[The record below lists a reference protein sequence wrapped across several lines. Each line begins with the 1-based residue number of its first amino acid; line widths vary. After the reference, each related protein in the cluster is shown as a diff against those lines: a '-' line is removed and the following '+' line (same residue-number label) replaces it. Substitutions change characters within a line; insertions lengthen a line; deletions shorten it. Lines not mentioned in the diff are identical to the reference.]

1 MDTGI
6 QDTVNIIFIIVIVV
20 CIIAM
25 LIFLYNK
32 SDNQIVFHI
41 IHAIPIIF
49 AIILIAINEALSS
62 LSVLSVFSFGL
73 LLVKFFI
80 SVVAVSNLNNY
91 YPDSPF
97 KNYFANMKDIL
108 TNAYKD
114 NNIYLSV
121 FKKYLPVMV
130 LNGLLMITLYVI
142 FTTDLRVNLSLASNC
157 AKSNYTVEYT
167 TLRKKINEF
176 AKNNDNTLKLYLIV
190 MIISFLCALGVIF
203 YLLYTDTVEIQYVM
217 IIPILIFLIVFASM
231 VIDRIDKNY
240 FDNHKG
246 SAEATEPTSV
256 GSILAPYVT
265 FPIIGLF
272 GVSLFMVV

>member
-1 MDTGI
+1 MDTET
-6 QDTVNIIFIIVIVV
+6 QNKVNTALIIVILIIVIVL

-25 LIFLYNK
+25 LIFYYNK
-32 SDNQIVFHI
+32 NKSLTAFNI
-41 IHAIPIIF
+41 IHAIPIILV
-49 AIILIAINEALSS
+49 IILIYINESIS
-62 LSVLSVFSFGL
+62 LISTFSFVL
-73 LLVKFFI
+73 LLAKFFI

-91 YPDSPF
+91 YPDDPIQ
-97 KNYFANMKDIL
+97 NYIANMKDIL
-108 TNAYKD
+108 ANASKD
-114 NNIYLSV
+114 TNIYLSV

-176 AKNNDNTLKLYLIV
+176 AKNNDNDLKLYLIV

-203 YLLYTDTVEIQYVM
+203 YLLYTDTIEIQYVM

-231 VIDRIDKNY
+231 VIDKIDRDY
-240 FDNHKG
+240 FDSDKG
-246 SAEATEPTSV
+246 STEATSI
-256 GSILAPYVT
+256 GSILAPYIT
-265 FPIIGLF
+265 LPIIGLF
-272 GVSLFMVV
+272 GVSLFIV

>member
-1 MDTGI
+1 MDEPTKKI
-6 QDTVNIIFIIVIVV
+6 VNIVFLAVIVFFIISI
-20 CIIAM
+20 
-25 LIFLYNK
+25 LILFYYYK
-32 SDNQIVFHI
+32 SESLITFNI
-41 IHAIPIIF
+41 IHAIPIILV
-49 AIILIAINEALSS
+49 ISLIYINESITL
-62 LSVLSVFSFGL
+62 LSVFSFGL
-73 LLVKFFI
+73 LLAKFII
-80 SVVAVSNLNNY
+80 SYYAVSNLNNY
-91 YPDSPF
+91 YPDDPF
-97 KNYFANMKDIL
+97 KNYFANMQDIL

-167 TLRKKINEF
+167 TLRKKINKF
-176 AKNNDNTLKLYLIV
+176 AKNNDNDLKLYLIV

-231 VIDRIDKNY
+231 VIDKIDKDY
-240 FDNHKG
+240 FDSDKG
-246 SAEATEPTSV
+246 STEATSI

-265 FPIIGLF
+265 LPIIGLF
-272 GVSLFMVV
+272 GVSLFIV

>member
-1 MDTGI
+1 MDEPTKQI
-6 QDTVNIIFIIVIVV
+6 VNIILV
-20 CIIAM
+20 
-25 LIFLYNK
+25 
-32 SDNQIVFHI
+32 
-41 IHAIPIIF
+41 
-49 AIILIAINEALSS
+49 IILIAINEALSS

-73 LLVKFFI
+73 LLAKFVI
-80 SVVAVSNLNNY
+80 SYYAISNLNNY
-91 YPDSPF
+91 YPDNRVR
-97 KNYFANMKDIL
+97 NYFANMKDIL

-176 AKNNDNTLKLYLIV
+176 AKNNDNDLKLYLIV

-231 VIDRIDKNY
+231 VIDKIDKNY
-240 FDNHKG
+240 FDNDKR
-246 SAEATEPTSV
+246 STEAISI

-265 FPIIGLF
+265 LPIIGLF
-272 GVSLFMVV
+272 GVSLFIV

>member
-1 MDTGI
+1 MDEPTKQI
-6 QDTVNIIFIIVIVV
+6 VNIILV
-20 CIIAM
+20 
-25 LIFLYNK
+25 
-32 SDNQIVFHI
+32 
-41 IHAIPIIF
+41 
-49 AIILIAINEALSS
+49 IILIAINEALSS

-73 LLVKFFI
+73 LLVKFII
-80 SVVAVSNLNNY
+80 SYYAVSNLNNY
-91 YPDSPF
+91 YPDDRF
-97 KNYFANMKDIL
+97 KNYIANMKDIL
-108 TNAYKD
+108 TNASKN

-176 AKNNDNTLKLYLIV
+176 AKNNDNDLKLYLIV

-231 VIDRIDKNY
+231 VIDKIDKNY
-240 FDNHKG
+240 FDNDKR
-246 SAEATEPTSV
+246 STEAISI

-265 FPIIGLF
+265 LPIIGLF
-272 GVSLFMVV
+272 GVSLFIV

>member
-1 MDTGI
+1 MNI
-6 QDTVNIIFIIVIVV
+6 NKQNIVNIVLIIVIVV

-25 LIFLYNK
+25 IIFYYNK
-32 SDNQIVFHI
+32 SDNLTVFHI
-41 IHAIPIIF
+41 IHAIPILV
-49 AIILIAINEALSS
+49 AISLIAINEYIST

-73 LLVKFFI
+73 LLAKFFI
-80 SVVAVSNLNNY
+80 SFYAVSNLNNY
-91 YPDSPF
+91 YPDNTF
-97 KNYFANMKDIL
+97 KNYIANMKDIL

-114 NNIYLSV
+114 NNIYLSI

-167 TLRKKINEF
+167 SLRKKINEF
-176 AKNNDNTLKLYLIV
+176 AKNNDNTLKLYLII

-231 VIDRIDKNY
+231 VIDKIDKNY
-240 FDNHKG
+240 FDNDKG
-246 SAEATEPTSV
+246 STEATSI
-256 GSILAPYVT
+256 GSILTPLIT
-265 FPIIGLF
+265 LPIIGLF
-272 GVSLFMVV
+272 GVSLFIV

>member
-62 LSVLSVFSFGL
+62 LSVLSIFSFGL

-246 SAEATEPTSV
+246 SVEATEPTSV

-272 GVSLFMVV
+272 GVSLFIVV

>member
-121 FKKYLPVMV
+121 FSV
-130 LNGLLMITLYVI
+130 LAPPKAL
-142 FTTDLRVNLSLASNC
+142 LSL
-157 AKSNYTVEYT
+157 
-167 TLRKKINEF
+167 L
-176 AKNNDNTLKLYLIV
+176 
-190 MIISFLCALGVIF
+190 
-203 YLLYTDTVEIQYVM
+203 
-217 IIPILIFLIVFASM
+217 
-231 VIDRIDKNY
+231 
-240 FDNHKG
+240 
-246 SAEATEPTSV
+246 
-256 GSILAPYVT
+256 
-265 FPIIGLF
+265 
-272 GVSLFMVV
+272 

>member
-25 LIFLYNK
+25 LIFYYNK
-32 SDNQIVFHI
+32 SDNLTFFHI
-41 IHAIPIIF
+41 IHAIPIILV
-49 AIILIAINEALSS
+49 IILIAINEAINLMSI
-62 LSVLSVFSFGL
+62 FSFGL
-73 LLVKFFI
+73 LLAKFFI

-91 YPDSPF
+91 YPDSLY

-108 TNAYKD
+108 TNASKD
-114 NNIYLSV
+114 TNIYLSV

-176 AKNNDNTLKLYLIV
+176 AKNNDNDLKLYLMV

-231 VIDRIDKNY
+231 VIDKIDKNY
-240 FDNHKG
+240 FDNDKG
-246 SAEATEPTSV
+246 NTEATSI
-256 GSILAPYVT
+256 GSILAPLIT
-265 FPIIGLF
+265 LLIIGLF
-272 GVSLFMVV
+272 SVSLFIV

>member
-1 MDTGI
+1 MDTKT
-6 QDTVNIIFIIVIVV
+6 QNEVNTALIIVIAV
-20 CIIAM
+20 CVIAM
-25 LIFLYNK
+25 LIFYYNK
-32 SDNQIVFHI
+32 SESPITFNI
-41 IHAIPIIF
+41 IHAIPIILLV
-49 AIILIAINEALSS
+49 ILIYINESINLI
-62 LSVLSVFSFGL
+62 SVFSFGL
-73 LLVKFFI
+73 LLAKFII
-80 SVVAVSNLNNY
+80 SVYAVSNLNNY
-91 YPDSPF
+91 YPDDPIQ
-97 KNYFANMKDIL
+97 NYFANIKDIL
-108 TNAYKD
+108 TNASKN

-176 AKNNDNTLKLYLIV
+176 AKNNDSDLKLYLIV

-231 VIDRIDKNY
+231 VIDKIDKNY
-240 FDNHKG
+240 FDNDKG
-246 SAEATEPTSV
+246 STEATSI

-265 FPIIGLF
+265 LPIIGLF
-272 GVSLFMVV
+272 GVSLFIV

>member
-25 LIFLYNK
+25 LIFFNNK

-91 YPDSPF
+91 YPDDPIQ
-97 KNYFANMKDIL
+97 NYSANMKDIL

-231 VIDRIDKNY
+231 VIDKIDKDY
-240 FDNHKG
+240 FDSDKG
-246 SAEATEPTSV
+246 SAEATSV

-272 GVSLFMVV
+272 GVSLFIV

>member
-1 MDTGI
+1 MDTET
-6 QDTVNIIFIIVIVV
+6 QNEVNTALIIVIVV

-25 LIFLYNK
+25 LIFYYNK
-32 SDNQIVFHI
+32 SLTTFNI
-41 IHAIPIIF
+41 IHAIPIILV
-49 AIILIAINEALSS
+49 IILIYINESITLLST
-62 LSVLSVFSFGL
+62 FSFGL
-73 LLVKFFI
+73 LLAKFII
-80 SVVAVSNLNNY
+80 SYYAVSNLNNY
-91 YPDSPF
+91 YPDDPF
-97 KNYFANMKDIL
+97 TNYFANMKDIL
-108 TNAYKD
+108 ANASKD
-114 NNIYLSV
+114 TNIYLSV

-176 AKNNDNTLKLYLIV
+176 AKNNDNDLKLYLIV
-190 MIISFLCALGVIF
+190 MIISFLCSLGVIF

-231 VIDRIDKNY
+231 VIDKIDRDY
-240 FDNHKG
+240 FDSDKG
-246 SAEATEPTSV
+246 STEATSI
-256 GSILAPYVT
+256 GSILAPYAT

-272 GVSLFMVV
+272 GVSLFIV

>member
-1 MDTGI
+1 MDEPTKKI
-6 QDTVNIIFIIVIVV
+6 VNIVFFVVIAV

-25 LIFLYNK
+25 LIFYYNK
-32 SDNQIVFHI
+32 SDNLTLFSI
-41 IHAIPIIF
+41 IHAIPIILV
-49 AIILIAINEALSS
+49 IILIAINEALSS

-73 LLVKFFI
+73 LLVKFVI
-80 SVVAVSNLNNY
+80 SYYAVSNLNNY
-91 YPDSPF
+91 YPDDPIQ
-97 KNYFANMKDIL
+97 NYIANMKDIL
-108 TNAYKD
+108 TNASKD

-130 LNGLLMITLYVI
+130 MNGLLMITLYVI

-176 AKNNDNTLKLYLIV
+176 AKNNDNDLKLYLIV

-231 VIDRIDKNY
+231 VIGKIDKDY
-240 FDNHKG
+240 FDSDKG
-246 SAEATEPTSV
+246 RTKATSI
-256 GSILAPYVT
+256 GSILVPLIT
-265 FPIIGLF
+265 LPIIGLF
-272 GVSLFMVV
+272 GVSLFIV

>member
-1 MDTGI
+1 M
-6 QDTVNIIFIIVIVV
+6 DTVNIIFIIVIVV

-25 LIFLYNK
+25 LIFYFNK
-32 SDNQIVFHI
+32 RDNLTILHI
-41 IHAIPIIF
+41 IHTIPIIL
-49 AIILIAINEALSS
+49 AIILIAINEALST

-73 LLVKFFI
+73 LLAKFII
-80 SVVAVSNLNNY
+80 SYYAVSNLNNY
-91 YPDSPF
+91 YPDDPF
-97 KNYFANMKDIL
+97 KNYLANMKDIL
-108 TNAYKD
+108 TNASKD
-114 NNIYLSV
+114 TNIFLSV

-142 FTTDLRVNLSLASNC
+142 FTTNLRVNLSLASNC

-176 AKNNDNTLKLYLIV
+176 AKNNDNDLKLYLIV

-231 VIDRIDKNY
+231 VIDKIDKDY
-240 FDNHKG
+240 FDNDKG
-246 SAEATEPTSV
+246 STEATSI
-256 GSILAPYVT
+256 GSILAPYAT

-272 GVSLFMVV
+272 GVSLFIV

>member
-1 MDTGI
+1 MDEPTKQI
-6 QDTVNIIFIIVIVV
+6 VNTIFIIVIAV
-20 CIIAM
+20 CIISM
-25 LIFLYNK
+25 LIFYYNK
-32 SDNQIVFHI
+32 SDNLTLFSI
-41 IHAIPIIF
+41 IHAIPIILV
-49 AIILIAINEALSS
+49 IILIAINEAINLMSI
-62 LSVLSVFSFGL
+62 FSFGL
-73 LLVKFFI
+73 LLAKFFI
-80 SVVAVSNLNNY
+80 SFVAVSNLNNY
-91 YPDSPF
+91 YPDDPF

-108 TNAYKD
+108 TNASKD
-114 NNIYLSV
+114 TNIYLSV

-176 AKNNDNTLKLYLIV
+176 AKNNDNDLKLYLIV

-231 VIDRIDKNY
+231 VIDKIDKNY
-240 FDNHKG
+240 FDNDKG
-246 SAEATEPTSV
+246 STEATSA
-256 GSILAPYVT
+256 GSILT
-265 FPIIGLF
+265 SLITLPIIGLF
-272 GVSLFMVV
+272 SVSLFIV

>member
-25 LIFLYNK
+25 LIFFNNK

-49 AIILIAINEALSS
+49 AIILIVINEALSS

-91 YPDSPF
+91 YPDDPIQ
-97 KNYFANMKDIL
+97 NYSANMKDIL

-176 AKNNDNTLKLYLIV
+176 AKNNDNSLKLHLIV
-190 MIISFLCALGVIF
+190 MIISFLCTLGTIF
-203 YLLYTDTVEIQYVM
+203 YLLYTDIVEIQYIM
-217 IIPILIFLIVFASM
+217 IIPILIFLIIFAYM
-231 VIDRIDKNY
+231 VIDKIYKNY
-240 FDNHKG
+240 FDNDKG
-246 SAEATEPTSV
+246 KTAATSV
-256 GSILAPYVT
+256 GSILSYFILVIT
-265 FPIIGLF
+265 LPIIGLF
-272 GVSLFMVV
+272 GVSLFIV

>member
-25 LIFLYNK
+25 LIFFNNK

-91 YPDSPF
+91 YPDDPIQ
-97 KNYFANMKDIL
+97 NYSANMKDIL

-231 VIDRIDKNY
+231 VIDKIDKDY

-246 SAEATEPTSV
+246 STEPTSV

-272 GVSLFMVV
+272 GVSLFIV

>member
-1 MDTGI
+1 MNTKT
-6 QDTVNIIFIIVIVV
+6 QNTVNTILIIVIAV

-25 LIFLYNK
+25 LIFYYNK
-32 SDNQIVFHI
+32 SDNQIVFYI
-41 IHAIPIIF
+41 IHTIPILV
-49 AIILIAINEALSS
+49 AISLIAINEYLST

-73 LLVKFFI
+73 LLAKFII
-80 SVVAVSNLNNY
+80 SYYAVSNLNNY
-91 YPDSPF
+91 YPDSRVR
-97 KNYFANMKDIL
+97 NYFANIKDIL
-108 TNAYKD
+108 TNASKD
-114 NNIYLSV
+114 TNIYLSV

-176 AKNNDNTLKLYLIV
+176 AKNNDSDLKLYLIV

-203 YLLYTDTVEIQYVM
+203 YLLYTDTIEIQYVM

-231 VIDRIDKNY
+231 VIDKIDKDY
-240 FDNHKG
+240 FDSDKG
-246 SAEATEPTSV
+246 STKATSA
-256 GSILAPYVT
+256 GSILAPLIT
-265 FPIIGLF
+265 LPIIGLF
-272 GVSLFMVV
+272 GVSLFIV

>member
-1 MDTGI
+1 MDTET
-6 QDTVNIIFIIVIVV
+6 QNEVNTALIIVIVV

-25 LIFLYNK
+25 LIFYYNK
-32 SDNQIVFHI
+32 RDNLTILHI
-41 IHAIPIIF
+41 IHAIPILVVIS
-49 AIILIAINEALSS
+49 LIAINEVLSS

-73 LLVKFFI
+73 LLAKFITSFY
-80 SVVAVSNLNNY
+80 AVSNLNNY
-91 YPDSPF
+91 YPDDPIQ
-97 KNYFANMKDIL
+97 NYIANMKDIL
-108 TNAYKD
+108 TNASKD

-176 AKNNDNTLKLYLIV
+176 AKNNDNDLKLYLIV

-231 VIDRIDKNY
+231 VIDKIDKDY
-240 FDNHKG
+240 FDSDKG
-246 SAEATEPTSV
+246 STEATSI
-256 GSILAPYVT
+256 GSILAPLIT
-265 FPIIGLF
+265 LPIIGLF
-272 GVSLFMVV
+272 GVSLFIV

>member
-1 MDTGI
+1 MDEPTKKI
-6 QDTVNIIFIIVIVV
+6 VNIVFLVVIAV

-25 LIFLYNK
+25 LIFYYNI
-32 SDNQIVFHI
+32 SDNLTFFHI
-41 IHAIPIIF
+41 IHAIPIILV
-49 AIILIAINEALSS
+49 IILIAINESINLISI
-62 LSVLSVFSFGL
+62 FSFGL
-73 LLVKFFI
+73 LLAKFITSFY
-80 SVVAVSNLNNY
+80 AVSNLNNY
-91 YPDSPF
+91 YPDDPIQ
-97 KNYFANMKDIL
+97 NYIANMKDIL
-108 TNAYKD
+108 TNASKD

-176 AKNNDNTLKLYLIV
+176 AKNNDNDLKLYLIV

-231 VIDRIDKNY
+231 VIDKIDKDY
-240 FDNHKG
+240 FDSDKG
-246 SAEATEPTSV
+246 STEATSI

-265 FPIIGLF
+265 LPIIGLF
-272 GVSLFMVV
+272 SVSLFIV

>member
-1 MDTGI
+1 MDEPTKKI
-6 QDTVNIIFIIVIVV
+6 VNIVFLVVIAAV
-20 CIIAM
+20 CVISI
-25 LIFLYNK
+25 LIFYYNI
-32 SDNQIVFHI
+32 SDDLTFFHI
-41 IHAIPIIF
+41 IHAIPIILV
-49 AIILIAINEALSS
+49 IILIAINEALSS

-73 LLVKFFI
+73 LLAKFVI
-80 SVVAVSNLNNY
+80 SYYAVSNLNNY
-91 YPDSPF
+91 YPDDPIQ
-97 KNYFANMKDIL
+97 NYIANMKDIL
-108 TNAYKD
+108 TNASKN

-176 AKNNDNTLKLYLIV
+176 AKNNDNDLKLYLIV

-231 VIDRIDKNY
+231 VIDKIDKDY
-240 FDNHKG
+240 FDSDKG
-246 SAEATEPTSV
+246 STEATSI

-272 GVSLFMVV
+272 GVSLFIV